1 MLGTAR
7 RADHTIPRRRA
18 DAISLP
24 RNCPHC
30 KTLRKATK
38 RLSLSRLPPVLLI
51 HLKRFSAKGPFT
63 DKIET
68 QHKPNVAN
76 VKAVQESLKAAA
88 GTSGVGVDQGL
99 LTHSF
104 RLSCSI

>member
-1 MLGTAR
+1 MLGALHNVFVMLDGL
-7 RADHTIPRRRA
+7 ADVNGNA
-18 DAISLP
+18 LY

-63 DKIET
+63 DKVET
-68 QHKPNVAN
+68 FVEFP
-76 VKAVQESLKAAA
+76 LKALDL
-88 GTSGVGVDQGL
+88 TSGCNWANCVPTYDPN
-99 LTHSF
+99 
-104 RLSCSI
+104 